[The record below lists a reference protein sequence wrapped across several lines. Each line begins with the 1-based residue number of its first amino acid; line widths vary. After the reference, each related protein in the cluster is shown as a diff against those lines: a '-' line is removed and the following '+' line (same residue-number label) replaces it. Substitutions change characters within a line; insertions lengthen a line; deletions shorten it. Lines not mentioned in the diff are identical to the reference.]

1 MRPDWLGG
9 GVGIDGRNTATHCN
23 RIWRSFG
30 ANKTAL
36 GGAASPLPSWR
47 TIRQSLPPLRYQN
60 TKSSSSCDVLARNPD
75 FFTERFPAASSS
87 STLGLA
93 MKCCPSRIV
102 RICGH
107 GRVMAH
113 PLLFLSRG
121 FFNPLPKSCEDIFLH
136 EPHVTQDQSQSFQN
150 NPPLRAAS
158 FCCGVCE
165 MHSAIECPHMN
176 RWGSSLPYTAPPY
189 WMRPFGRA
197 TMDSRFSCRAFLI
210 FYSTIIKATLPPPSS
225 IHSVSAIFSNRLC
238 RGKYPSTGL
247 EYLARVFTTT
257 VAVID

>member
-9 GVGIDGRNTATHCN
+9 GVGVDGRNTATHCN

-47 TIRQSLPPLRYQN
+47 PIRQSLPPLRYQSKRN
-60 TKSSSSCDVLARNPD
+60 SSSCDVLARNPD
-75 FFTERFPAASSS
+75 FFTERFSAASSS

-93 MKCCPSRIV
+93 MKCCPSRLV

-113 PLLFLSRG
+113 PLLFFLSRG

-136 EPHVTQDQSQSFQN
+136 GPPRDPGPITILPKQ
-150 NPPLRAAS
+150 PPLCVLRLTAAG
-158 FCCGVCE
+158 CAKC
-165 MHSAIECPHMN
+165 
-176 RWGSSLPYTAPPY
+176 TAQ
-189 WMRPFGRA
+189 
-197 TMDSRFSCRAFLI
+197 LNVHI
-210 FYSTIIKATLPPPSS
+210 
-225 IHSVSAIFSNRLC
+225 
-238 RGKYPSTGL
+238 
-247 EYLARVFTTT
+247 
-257 VAVID
+257 

>member
-1 MRPDWLGG
+1 MRPDWVGG

-47 TIRQSLPPLRYQN
+47 PIRQSLPPLRYQSTRN
-60 TKSSSSCDVLARNPD
+60 SSSCDVLARNPD

-93 MKCCPSRIV
+93 MKCCPSRLV

-113 PLLFLSRG
+113 PLLFFLSRG

-136 EPHVTQDQSQSFQN
+136 GPPRDPGPITILPKQ
-150 NPPLRAAS
+150 PPLCVLRLTAAG
-158 FCCGVCE
+158 CAKC
-165 MHSAIECPHMN
+165 
-176 RWGSSLPYTAPPY
+176 TAQ
-189 WMRPFGRA
+189 
-197 TMDSRFSCRAFLI
+197 LNVHI
-210 FYSTIIKATLPPPSS
+210 
-225 IHSVSAIFSNRLC
+225 
-238 RGKYPSTGL
+238 
-247 EYLARVFTTT
+247 
-257 VAVID
+257 